1 MSEPEPADRSL
12 RPGRR
17 MAAFSVH
24 IFTACGAG
32 LALLALGAAVQGQW
46 VAMFVWLTLALIVDG
61 IDGALARALTVA
73 EALPNWS
80 GDLLDFVVDFTTYV
94 FVPAYAIAMSGL
106 LPPMAAI
113 PLGLAIVVSG
123 ALYFA
128 DLRMKTADNYFRGF
142 PVLWNVTAFYLFLLQ
157 PQPWIAAVMV
167 VTFVAL
173 TFAPIRFPHPLRV
186 RQRRALNIAVLVL
199 WSVLGATALVYGLD
213 PGPWITAALCAI
225 ALYFLAGGFLR
236 HSD

>member
-32 LALLALGAAVQGQW
+32 LGLLALGAAVQGQW

-73 EALPNWS
+73 ETLPNWS

-94 FVPAYAIAMSGL
+94 FVPAYAITTSGL
-106 LPPMAAI
+106 LPPAAAI
-113 PLGLAIVVSG
+113 PLGFAIVVSG

-128 DLRMKTADNYFRGF
+128 DLRMKTEDNYFRGF
-142 PVLWNVTAFYLFLLQ
+142 PVLWNVAAFYLFLLQ
-157 PQPWIAAVMV
+157 PHPWLAALIVAI
-167 VTFVAL
+167 FVAL
-173 TFAPIRFPHPLRV
+173 TFAPLRFPHPLRV
-186 RQRRALNIAVLVL
+186 QRRRALNIAALAL
-199 WSVLGATALVYGLD
+199 WSVLGATALAYGLD
-213 PGPWITAALCAI
+213 PGPWVTAALCAI
-225 ALYFLAGGFLR
+225 ALYFLAGGLLR